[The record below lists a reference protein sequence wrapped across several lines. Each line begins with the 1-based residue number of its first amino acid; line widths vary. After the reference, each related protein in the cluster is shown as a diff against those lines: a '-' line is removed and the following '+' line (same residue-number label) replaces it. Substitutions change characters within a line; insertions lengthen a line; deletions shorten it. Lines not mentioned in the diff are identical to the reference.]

1 MFGYLNVEK
10 ERLTQGEYGFSLRRL
25 FVCKTVVEQ
34 FLAPDKQLRH

>member
-10 ERLTQGEYGFSLRRL
+10 ERLTQGEYGLWRL